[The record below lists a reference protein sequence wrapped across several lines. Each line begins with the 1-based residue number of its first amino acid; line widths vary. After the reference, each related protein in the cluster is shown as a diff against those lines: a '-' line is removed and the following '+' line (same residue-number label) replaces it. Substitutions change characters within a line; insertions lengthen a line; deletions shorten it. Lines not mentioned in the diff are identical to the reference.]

1 MAPTVVLPA
10 ADQRTAAFLTSYG
23 HEDILRCMTQ
33 AATAP
38 SDRRHLRR
46 AETIEQVL
54 DVAVEVMAEMGVAGL
69 SLGEVAR
76 RMGIRPPSLY
86 VYFDSKRAVYD
97 ALFAR
102 GWRRVHAE
110 MESLLPL
117 DDRTDLPA
125 RLRELADRFVGWS
138 VANPVYTQLMNW
150 RPVPGYEP
158 SATAYEP
165 AVVVLDRGREVFAA
179 LQSRGLL
186 RADVSPDELLRVW
199 TILLSGVISQQL
211 ANAPQEEFAHGRFTT
226 MLPQLVDMFR
236 AHYSPGR

>member
-1 MAPTVVLPA
+1 
-10 ADQRTAAFLTSYG
+10 
-23 HEDILRCMTQ
+23 
-33 AATAP
+33 
-38 SDRRHLRR
+38 
-46 AETIEQVL
+46 
-54 DVAVEVMAEMGVAGL
+54 
-69 SLGEVAR
+69 
-76 RMGIRPPSLY
+76 
-86 VYFDSKRAVYD
+86 
-97 ALFAR
+97 
-102 GWRRVHAE
+102 
-110 MESLLPL
+110 
-117 DDRTDLPA
+117 
-125 RLRELADRFVGWS
+125 
-138 VANPVYTQLMNW
+138 MNW